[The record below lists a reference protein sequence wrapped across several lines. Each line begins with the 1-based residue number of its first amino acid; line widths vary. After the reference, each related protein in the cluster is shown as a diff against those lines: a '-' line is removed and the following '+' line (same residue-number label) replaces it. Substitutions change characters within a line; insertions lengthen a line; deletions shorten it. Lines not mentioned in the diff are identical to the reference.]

1 MLVKRLKSEKKRWFL
16 VSVLVL
22 TAVFVQ
28 AQGRRGAG
36 PAGGPSTVEHIVVH
50 GKALEG
56 NLEGDS
62 PDRKVSVYLPP
73 SYANDPNRRYP
84 VVYLLHG
91 YGAHDDM
98 FTGRLGNLTESADR
112 LASAAG
118 FSSPIIVMPDA
129 FTLHR
134 GSMYT
139 NSVTTGDWEAFIAQ
153 DLVAYV
159 DSHYRTITARISRGL
174 AGHGMGGY
182 GALRIGTKRPDVFS
196 SLYVMSA
203 AFVETTENARPEA
216 AAPAEAIKTRA
227 QAEEAARG
235 EENQPA
241 GSGPSLALALAAAW
255 SPNASNGP
263 LFLDLPVK
271 DGKVRADIAAKWT
284 ANAALSMVEN
294 QASNLNK
301 LYAITIDIGAKD
313 RALASN
319 RRLHEA
325 MMRLKIAH
333 HYEEYDGD
341 ATSRLG
347 DRIERNLLPF
357 FSKSLAAPANPTSPA
372 VQD

>member
-1 MLVKRLKSEKKRWFL
+1 MKPVKSVKQRWLV
-16 VSVLVL
+16 VSFLVL
-22 TAVFVQ
+22 TAGFLG

-36 PAGGPSTVEHIVVH
+36 PAGGATSTVEHIVVH

-62 PDRKVSVYLPP
+62 PDRNVTVYLPP
-73 SYANDPNRRYP
+73 SYGGDQNRRYP

-91 YGAHDDM
+91 YGAHDNM
-98 FTGRLGNLTESADR
+98 FTGPLGNLTESADR

-134 GSMYT
+134 GSVYS
-139 NSVTTGDWEAFIAQ
+139 NSVTTGDWETFIAQ

-159 DSHYRTITARISRGL
+159 DSHYRTVNARISRGL

-182 GALRIGTKRPDVFS
+182 GALRIATKRPDVFS

-203 AFVETTENARPEA
+203 TFLEAVDSARPESA
-216 AAPAEAIKTRA
+216 IPAEAIKTRV
-227 QAEEAARG
+227 QAEEAARA
-235 EENQPA
+235 EEGQPA
-241 GSGPSLALALAAAW
+241 GTGPSLSLALAAAW
-255 SPNASNGP
+255 SPNASNAP
-263 LFLDLPVK
+263 LFVDLPVK

-284 ANAALSMVEN
+284 ANAGLAMVES
-294 QASNLNK
+294 QAANLNK
-301 LYAITIDIGAKD
+301 LYAVSIDVGSKD

-341 ATSRLG
+341 ATSRIAE
-347 DRIERNLLPF
+347 RIDRNLLPF
-357 FSKSLAAPANPTSPA
+357 FSKSLAASANPTSPA
-372 VQD
+372 VKD

>member
-1 MLVKRLKSEKKRWFL
+1 VNKRWL
-16 VSVLVL
+16 VVSSLLVL
-22 TAVFVQ
+22 SAAFLQ

-36 PAGGPSTVEHIVVH
+36 PAGGPSTVERVVVH

-62 PDRKVSVYLPP
+62 PDRNVTVYLPP
-73 SYANDPNRRYP
+73 SYRTDANRRYP

-98 FTGRLGNLTESADR
+98 FTRLGNLAESADR
-112 LASAAG
+112 LAGAAG
-118 FSSPIIVMPDA
+118 YSSPIIVMPDA

-139 NSVTTGDWEAFIAQ
+139 NSATTGDWEAFIAQ

-182 GALRIGTKRPDVFS
+182 GALRIGMKRPDVFS

-203 AFVETTENARPEA
+203 AFLEATDDARPES

-227 QAEEAARG
+227 QAEEAARA
-235 EENQPA
+235 E
-241 GSGPSLALALAAAW
+241 SGPSLALALAAAW
-255 SPNASNGP
+255 SPNPSSAP

-271 DGKVRADIAAKWT
+271 DGKVRADIAAKWN
-284 ANAALSMVEN
+284 ANAALSMVES

-301 LYAITIDIGAKD
+301 LYAVVMDIGAKD
-313 RALASN
+313 RSLPSN

>member
-1 MLVKRLKSEKKRWFL
+1 MARDRRASHRRWNISLCTARHSKAILKGIPPNATLPCIFL
-16 VSVLVL
+16 R
-22 TAVFVQ
+22 AI
-28 AQGRRGAG
+28 
-36 PAGGPSTVEHIVVH
+36 ST
-50 GKALEG
+50 
-56 NLEGDS
+56 
-62 PDRKVSVYLPP
+62 
-73 SYANDPNRRYP
+73 DPNRRYP

-91 YGAHDDM
+91 FGAHDDM

-118 FSSPIIVMPDA
+118 NSSPIIVMPDA

-134 GSMYT
+134 GSMYS
-139 NSVTTGDWEAFIAQ
+139 NSVTTGDWETFIAQ
-153 DLVAYV
+153 DLVAYI
-159 DSHYRTITARISRGL
+159 DSHYRTINARISRGL

-182 GALRIGTKRPDVFS
+182 GALRIGMKRPDVFS

-203 AFVETTENARPEA
+203 AFLEATDSARPEA

-235 EENQPA
+235 EEAQPA

-255 SPNASNGP
+255 SPNASNAP

-271 DGKVRADIAAKWT
+271 DGKVRSDIAAKWT
-284 ANAALSMVEN
+284 ANAGLAMVEN

-301 LYAITIDIGAKD
+301 LYAIAIDIGAKD

-333 HYEEYDGD
+333 SYEEYDGD

-347 DRIERNLLPF
+347 ERIERNLLPF

-372 VQD
+372 VKD